1 MNLQPFVL
9 HFGELRRSLPTRNDP
24 RGMLLAG
31 FAIGWA
37 SAGCLVLPA
46 MRLT

>member
-1 MNLQPFVL
+1 VQRPRRRQQPV
-9 HFGELRRSLPTRNDP
+9 HRDRTLPTRNDP

-31 FAIGWA
+31 FTIGWA
-37 SAGCLVLPA
+37 SAGCLVLLA